1 MNYRVQ
7 IRPLDCDQELG
18 AGEWSAGVSER
29 MMNRA
34 HSDSLRINVF
44 YPIS

>member
-18 AGEWSAGVSER
+18 AGEWSAGVSELKEGPYDESC
-29 MMNRA
+29 A
-34 HSDSLRINVF
+34 F
-44 YPIS
+44 